1 MKGTITALNPLK
13 QEASVKVSS
22 YKTPVTFKLERFEG
36 SGDDLFIGLEVDVL
50 FSPKRD
56 VIKVIPNQNA
66 KRPEKLK
73 YFEINQSVEECILL
87 YFEDIRSILTRF
99 KITNE
104 SAPQIDFL
112 RIRRFLF
119 TAYNDLYELDNSVYN
134 PKLDTLRTELKKIH
148 KEYDTFKRKVNYP
161 IKYVYE
167 KVFLRAQSN
176 YVKLEERI
184 ELTQGLIRNITIQ
197 ERPLAE
203 RLKDKEQQLHLFEDK
218 KSNEYQRLERETK
231 ELRRRYVDL
240 LHTLSTQRELLSELL
255 EAQKSFFE
263 RYFQEFVDLYNPL
276 SEELNRRI
284 LWVLNTKAYELDSAL
299 WGRAKQSKLIRQFF
313 IDSGIT
319 GTYSSKTF
327 LKYYLK
333 SLDRDK
339 LRSENRELFSL
350 LSYLESISKKNIFI
364 IRESYES
371 SLRCKY
377 LLENFD
383 KELQVSVI
391 KDPLDALRITDAT
404 RPDIILL
411 DLKITGISPF
421 EFAQKYRNLFGKE
434 GEKVLFCLF
443 VNELTSELFTQ
454 AKKAGIK
461 HYLRA
466 NSSDDEFVDSM
477 RTIL

>member
-1 MKGTITALNPLK
+1 MKGTITAINPLK
-13 QEASVKVSS
+13 QEASVKVNS
-22 YKTPVTFKLERFEG
+22 YKTPVAFKLERFEG
-36 SGDDLFIGLEVDVL
+36 DKEGLFIGLEVDVL
-50 FSPKRD
+50 FSPKKEI
-56 VIKVIPNQNA
+56 IKVIPTQNA
-66 KRPEKLK
+66 KCPEKLK
-73 YFEINQSVEECILL
+73 YLEINKSIEECVLL
-87 YFEDIRSILTRF
+87 YFSDIRSLLMHF
-99 KITNE
+99 KITNKTT
-104 SAPQIDFL
+104 PQIDFL

-134 PKLDTLRTELKKIH
+134 PKLDQLRTELKKVQ
-148 KEYDTFKRKVNYP
+148 KEYDAFKRKIGYP
-161 IKYVYE
+161 VKYVYE

-176 YVKLEERI
+176 YTKLEERI

-203 RLKDKEQQLHLFEDK
+203 RLRDREQRLHRFEDK
-218 KSNEYQRLERETK
+218 KSDEYKKLERETK

-240 LHTLSTQRELLSELL
+240 LHTLSTQRELLGELF
-255 EAQKSFFE
+255 EAQKNFFE
-263 RYFQEFVDLYNPL
+263 QYFQEFVDLYNPL
-276 SEELNRRI
+276 SEELDQRI

-333 SLDRDK
+333 SLDQEK

-364 IRESYES
+364 IKESCES

-391 KDPLDALRITDAT
+391 KDPLDVLKITDAT

-411 DLKITGISPF
+411 DLNITGIGPF
-421 EFAQKYRNLFGKE
+421 EFVQKYRNLFGAD
-434 GEKVLFCLF
+434 GTQVLFCLF

-454 AKKAGIK
+454 AKKVGIK

-466 NSSDDEFVDSM
+466 NSSDDEFIDSM